1 MTPVINGRVATMSQR
16 RFALKGALLFALT
29 GICLFCFYGQV
40 SAGNPHSAYYGADST
55 HLLWFIHTSD
65 THIGASGTQDSSNL
79 QWLVTTA
86 RSVLAPSFVVVTGDL
101 TDSTN
106 GNIFGYPNGP
116 YQAEWDQYKSIL
128 ASAGVSA
135 TDYFDLPGNHDA
147 YNDVNFAYYR
157 ANSVQGR
164 ATGSMQFSWS
174 RLVGGSEY
182 RFLGVNTADNTGDP
196 FSLVWPYGDYAGLDS
211 TELGFITGE
220 LKAHGTSAL
229 TLIFGHHPLGDTGNP
244 EDTYIYYGLDA
255 FLSSLDSYGAS
266 LYGYG
271 HTHAYSEDFFTQ
283 NMTEGVFYF
292 NVASLGKS
300 SANQYAITAIDC
312 NGMST
317 RAQTVNTWPA
327 VLITAPMD
335 WNLGGGPNPYSYKVP
350 NSATNPVRALVF
362 DPATVSSVQFRAD
375 AGVWKPMS
383 PEAAHVWQGT
393 WDASSL
399 NEGTHSIE
407 VQAVTGS
414 GTRSDAITAYVQRT
428 SQPTAGVTTLTTG
441 KYVIS
446 GSRKNQVRT
455 FVTASTFSRGET
467 VVIRATV
474 KDATGNI
481 VPNAT
486 VSLKVNAGSQLVTT
500 LTSGPS
506 DSQGIA
512 EAQWKTSA
520 PGRKGTGGTPTG
532 LYTVEVFG
540 VTATGFA
547 WDGARTQAGFT
558 IQ

>member
-1 MTPVINGRVATMSQR
+1 MYR
-16 RFALKGALLFALT
+16 RFALKGTLLFVISLL
-29 GICLFCFYGQV
+29 CLLCFYRQLP
-40 SAGNPHSAYYGADST
+40 AGNPHSAYYGPDST
-55 HLLWFIHTSD
+55 QLFWFIHTSD
-65 THIGASGTQDSSNL
+65 THIGASGNQDSSRL

-86 RSVLAPSFVVVTGDL
+86 RSVIEPSFVVVTGDL

-128 ASAGVSA
+128 VNAGVDSSN
-135 TDYFDLPGNHDA
+135 YFDLPGNHDA
-147 YNDVNFAYYR
+147 YDDKSFAYYR
-157 ANSVQGR
+157 ANSIQGR
-164 ATGSMQFSWS
+164 ATGSMQLSWS
-174 RLVGGSEY
+174 RQVGGGEY
-182 RFLGVNTADNTGDP
+182 HFLGVNTADNTGNP

-211 TELGFITGE
+211 TELSFITGE
-220 LKAHGTSAL
+220 LKAHGTAAL
-229 TLIFGHHPLGDTGNP
+229 TLIFGHHPLGATGNSQ
-244 EDTYIYYGLDA
+244 DTYVYYGLDA
-255 FLSSLDSYGAS
+255 LLSSLDSYGAS

-271 HTHAYSEDFFTQ
+271 HTHTHLEDFFND
-283 NMTEGVFYF
+283 NMNEGVFYF

-300 SANQYAITAIDC
+300 DTDQYAITAIDC
-312 NGMST
+312 NGIST
-317 RAQTVNTWPA
+317 QSQTVGTWPA

-335 WNLGGGPNPYSYKVP
+335 WELSVSPNPYSYKVP
-350 NSATNPVRALVF
+350 NSSTNPVRALVF

-375 AGVWKPMS
+375 GGAWTPMS
-383 PEAAHVWQGT
+383 TAGSHIWQGT

-399 NEGTHSIE
+399 TEGMHSIE

-414 GTRSDAITAYVQRT
+414 GTRSDAITAYVQRA
-428 SQPTAGVTTLTTG
+428 SQPTAGATTLMTG

-455 FVTASTFSRGET
+455 FVTAPIFLRGET

-474 KDATGNI
+474 KDANGNI

-506 DSQGIA
+506 DGQGIA

-520 PGRKGTGGTPTG
+520 PGRKGNGGTPTG

-540 VTATGFA
+540 ITATGFA